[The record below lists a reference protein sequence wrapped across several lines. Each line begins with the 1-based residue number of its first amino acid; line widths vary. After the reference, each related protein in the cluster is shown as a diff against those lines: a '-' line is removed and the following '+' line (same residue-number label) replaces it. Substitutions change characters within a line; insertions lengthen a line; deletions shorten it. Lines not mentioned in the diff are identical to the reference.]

1 MCWGKAAHRSL
12 TAAFSSPWASPSF
25 PPPFKLEALR
35 CCGSVLWDG
44 RMHCLCLAQLQLW
57 LGLVC
62 QQPALGAEAER
73 EGLALVYL
81 HIFLF

>member
-1 MCWGKAAHRSL
+1 
-12 TAAFSSPWASPSF
+12 
-25 PPPFKLEALR
+25 
-35 CCGSVLWDG
+35 
-44 RMHCLCLAQLQLW
+44 MHCLCLAQLQLW

-62 QQPALGAEAER
+62 QQPALGAEAEW

>member
-1 MCWGKAAHRSL
+1 MLEESCSQVAHCCLLLSVGL
-12 TAAFSSPWASPSF
+12 TFLS
-25 PPPFKLEALR
+25 PPFKLEALR
-35 CCGSVLWDG
+35 CCGSVLWDR